1 MWETLEDK
9 GVDWLGWNGES
20 MLGRRIEGDNI
31 GRSVGCGPDQESPE
45 NLAKKF
51 GFYDSGNVQQ
61 SIQPV
66 SIHLWRLLSARPCT
80 CSWLGLQR

>member
-1 MWETLEDK
+1 MQETLEDK
-9 GVDWLGWNGES
+9 GADWLGWNGES
-20 MLGRRIEGDNI
+20 MLGKRIEGDNI
-31 GRSVGCGPDQESPE
+31 GRRVVRKPDRESPV

-66 SIHLWRLLSARPCT
+66 SIHL
-80 CSWLGLQR
+80 